1 MVMPSSSAQ
10 SGERYPITAAAPARG
25 YTRDHRRAAPTASHP
40 RRPSRLAS
48 SPSPLVT
55 SRECSMAKKARK
67 KKARK
72 KSGANHGKRP
82 NS

>member
-1 MVMPSSSAQ
+1 MACTQ
-10 SGERYPITAAAPARG
+10 SRVDRSRG
-25 YTRDHRRAAPTASHP
+25 RTHHEE
-40 RRPSRLAS
+40 
-48 SPSPLVT
+48 V
-55 SRECSMAKKARK
+55 SMAKKARK

>member
-1 MVMPSSSAQ
+1 MCHDCGPGRNDPGQDHGGVIMSK
-10 SGERYPITAAAPARG
+10 RG
-25 YTRDHRRAAPTASHP
+25 
-40 RRPSRLAS
+40 
-48 SPSPLVT
+48 
-55 SRECSMAKKARK
+55 RK

>member
-1 MVMPSSSAQ
+1 
-10 SGERYPITAAAPARG
+10 
-25 YTRDHRRAAPTASHP
+25 
-40 RRPSRLAS
+40 
-48 SPSPLVT
+48 
-55 SRECSMAKKARK
+55 MAKKSRK

>member
-1 MVMPSSSAQ
+1 
-10 SGERYPITAAAPARG
+10 
-25 YTRDHRRAAPTASHP
+25 
-40 RRPSRLAS
+40 
-48 SPSPLVT
+48 
-55 SRECSMAKKARK
+55 MAKRARK